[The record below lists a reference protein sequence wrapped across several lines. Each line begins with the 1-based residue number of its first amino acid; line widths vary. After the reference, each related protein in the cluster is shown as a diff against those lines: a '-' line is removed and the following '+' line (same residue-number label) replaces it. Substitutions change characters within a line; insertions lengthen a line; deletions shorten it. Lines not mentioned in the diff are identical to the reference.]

1 MSILLGE
8 TSSIMEGF
16 SRAIVDSFIY
26 LEARVSFSN
35 KIVLLS
41 HTVFFT
47 KTKLKTYKFMY
58 LKFLNLKWIE
68 NYSMA
73 YQISNILA
81 FLFSCDAC
89 THNNDKWAIYYCIIL
104 HNTI

>member
-1 MSILLGE
+1 M
-8 TSSIMEGF
+8 
-16 SRAIVDSFIY
+16 
-26 LEARVSFSN
+26 
-35 KIVLLS
+35 
-41 HTVFFT
+41 
-47 KTKLKTYKFMY
+47 
-58 LKFLNLKWIE
+58 KWIE

-104 HNTI
+104 HNTIYSIVLHDTIYIILYNIVSHDTLQ